1 MKHWRMYHREIKNI
15 FQADNIH
22 YYVETE
28 TFEIC
33 SNSYVIEEL
42 YDLSMYCRENKLWFY
57 VDKNNTGDNIILVV
71 QRV

>member
-33 SNSYVIEEL
+33 SNSYVMEEL
-42 YDLSMYCRENKLWFY
+42 YDLSMYCRDNRLWFY
-57 VDKNNTGDNIILVV
+57 VGKNSDMDIVLVV
-71 QRV
+71 YRI